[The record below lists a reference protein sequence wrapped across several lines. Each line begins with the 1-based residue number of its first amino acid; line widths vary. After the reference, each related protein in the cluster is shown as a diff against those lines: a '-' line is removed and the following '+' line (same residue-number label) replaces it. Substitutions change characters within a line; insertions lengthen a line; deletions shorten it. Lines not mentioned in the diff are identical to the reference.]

1 MLSGQVMRKK
11 TQKTKGSKKEYS
23 IVCLAK
29 PEKELNSKGQ
39 IAMIDY
45 KYLNDMGQDLRSV
58 LGFHLSH

>member
-23 IVCLAK
+23 IVYLAK

-39 IAMIDY
+39 IAMM
-45 KYLNDMGQDLRSV
+45 N
-58 LGFHLSH
+58 LSTE